1 MVMFGRFKKKNQEY
15 PKREREREGG
25 KLFFCIKM
33 GITDLIKVLQ
43 IVLNHKP
50 VSSSLISIRLEVDL
64 MILISILREASH
76 FHITKI

>member
-1 MVMFGRFKKKNQEY
+1 MFGKFKKKNQEY
-15 PKREREREGG
+15 PKRERERG

-50 VSSSLISIRLEVDL
+50 VSPSLISIRLEVAL

-76 FHITKI
+76 FHVTKI